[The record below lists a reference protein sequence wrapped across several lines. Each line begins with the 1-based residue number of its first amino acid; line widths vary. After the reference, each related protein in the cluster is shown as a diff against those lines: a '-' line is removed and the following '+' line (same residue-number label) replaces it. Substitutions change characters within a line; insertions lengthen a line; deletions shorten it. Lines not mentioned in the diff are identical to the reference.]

1 MGLPASR
8 SARAISGVI
17 DTLIVSEER
26 EEKKTNHRLSNTDA
40 RATLTDTP
48 KAKIID
54 VVNLGK

>member
-1 MGLPASR
+1 M
-8 SARAISGVI
+8 
-17 DTLIVSEER
+17 IVSEER